1 MVMVVHQA
9 VVVYVCLVDTAGFTE
24 YLQELLFVFIAPVDI
39 GACYASVDDMMK
51 AV

>member
-1 MVMVVHQA
+1 MAMVIHQA
-9 VVVYVCLVDTAGFTE
+9 VVAYACFVDTAGFAE

-39 GACYASVDDMMK
+39 GACYISVDDMMK